1 MPAEGSGALVDWINV
16 REKGTLHTLHRPP
29 LAVGPAHWLPPL
41 AGLVAAGAGI
51 LIGSTSAVLGSAL
64 IIAAAVA
71 GAVAISDE
79 AALLGLVATMT
90 LLPFATLPIKIG
102 LSPTFLDLLCAVL
115 LVRWLGRRVNPQ
127 FAAARS
133 TPLNVL
139 VWAWLCIAL
148 VALLAAT
155 GRTPLTSDTLH
166 YFVKVVLATLVFFF
180 IVDVVY
186 TRQRLQYLYAAFC
199 LGGAGAAV
207 IGIVLYLLHPS
218 TSTRL
223 LNLLGVLH
231 YPTGTDVLRYRV
243 DFNLAE
249 RAISTSVD
257 PNVLGGL
264 LMLSIILALAQLV
277 AERPF
282 LPRRWSVVLL
292 APMLPCLLITY
303 SRSSWVGLFVAFLF
317 MGIWR
322 YRRLL
327 VVGLILLALFVQ
339 LPVSHRFTS
348 QLISG
353 LEAKDKAAAMRLGEA
368 GDALRLIST
377 YPAFGVGFGGS
388 PDLNLYVGVSNI
400 YLLMAEE
407 VGLGGLAIFLV
418 IIAVFFFWLL
428 RSLSRLHD
436 PPCRD
441 LAFGLVAAAVAA
453 FSAGMLDR
461 YFFSFQSD
469 IALMWWL
476 LGMGVAAVRIGQ
488 SPPAVAQLER
498 PTIPAPAIRVLTLQ
512 VRRPW
517 YQRAG

>member
-1 MPAEGSGALVDWINV
+1 MH
-16 REKGTLHTLHRPP
+16 RHRP
-29 LAVGPAHWLPPL
+29 AIGPALLLPPL
-41 AGLVAAGAGI
+41 AGLAAAATGI
-51 LIGSTSAVLGSAL
+51 LIGGTSAILGAAL
-64 IIAAAVA
+64 VIGAALACAIAL
-71 GAVAISDE
+71 SDE
-79 AALLGLVATMT
+79 AALIALVATIT

-102 LSPTFLDLLCAVL
+102 LSPTFLDLLCVVL

-127 FAAARS
+127 FATARS
-133 TPLNVL
+133 TPLNAL
-139 VWAWLCIAL
+139 VWIWLSIAL
-148 VALLAAT
+148 VALLAAA

-166 YFVKVVLATLVFFF
+166 YFVKVVLSTLIFFF
-180 IVDVVY
+180 VVDVVR
-186 TRQRLQYLYAAFC
+186 TRQRLQRLYAAFC
-199 LGGAGAAV
+199 LGGAGAAA

-223 LNLLGVLH
+223 LNLLGILH

-264 LMLSIILALAQLV
+264 LMLSIILTLAQLV

-282 LPRRWSVVLL
+282 LRRRWWAVLL
-292 APMLPCLLITY
+292 APLLPCLLMSY
-303 SRSSWVGLFVAFLF
+303 SRSSWVGLFIAFLF
-317 MGIWR
+317 MGVWR

-327 VVGLILLALFVQ
+327 VVGLVVLAFFVQ
-339 LPVSHRFTS
+339 LPVSHRFTR

-353 LEAKDKAAAMRLGEA
+353 LQAKDQAAAMRLGEA
-368 GDALRLIST
+368 SDALRLITT

-407 VGLGGLAIFLV
+407 VGLGGLAVFLAAIV
-418 IIAVFFFWLL
+418 VFFFWLL
-428 RSLSRLHD
+428 RSLARIHD
-436 PPCRD
+436 PPSRD
-441 LAFGLVAAAVAA
+441 LAFGLCAAAVAA
-453 FSAGMLDR
+453 FAAGMLDR

-476 LGMGVAAVRIGQ
+476 LGMGVVAVRIGQ
-488 SPPAVAQLER
+488 SPPPEA
-498 PTIPAPAIRVLTLQ
+498 
-512 VRRPW
+512 
-517 YQRAG
+517 